1 MIFEL
6 ASELSDILCEKNV
19 LNYLYTHEVPNDLR
33 FIDLKRSAKLF
44 MNIFQHSKSFA
55 DVIEKDYFL
64 SILDFIS
71 TPKETEGLI
80 ELVTH
85 LLTLY
90 PQDITDMKEII
101 FMKLRENGNIDAI
114 NRFSKVLNI

>member
-1 MIFEL
+1 
-6 ASELSDILCEKNV
+6 
-19 LNYLYTHEVPNDLR
+19 
-33 FIDLKRSAKLF
+33 

-71 TPKETEGLI
+71 TPKETERLI
-80 ELVTH
+80 ELVIH

-90 PQDITDMKEII
+90 PQDIADMKEII
-101 FMKLRENGNIDAI
+101 FMKLRETEI
-114 NRFSKVLNI
+114 LML